1 MLSEK
6 AQELIKKSRIVSFQF
21 WNQQY
26 SADLIAIFQQADDEG
41 LYLCDQDIVKLK
53 EIAPELATPLEQARL
68 LRDNV
73 KEIVDYARAEV
84 LKAFPQITEP
94 GGGLYPA
101 PRAEA
106 CWRDF
111 WHFLRCISYGIAA
124 KSLEYTSQE
133 GLGYM
138 EQLYQELNVPLDA
151 MILGLTKLKER
162 SLAEFCLTKD
172 GQCAVYFDHLISQLE
187 KFAPQPV

>member
-6 AQELIKKSRIVSFQF
+6 AQELIKKSRIVSFQT
-21 WNQQY
+21 WDQKY
-26 SADLIAIFQQADDEG
+26 SSDLIAIFQQADDQG
-41 LYLCDQDIVKLK
+41 LYLSDQDIEKIK
-53 EIAPELATPLEQARL
+53 KIAPQLTASLEQAQL

-73 KEIVDYARAEV
+73 TEIVDYARAEV

-111 WHFLRCISYGIAA
+111 WHFLRCISYGIAGESA
-124 KSLEYTSQE
+124 EFTSQK
-133 GLGYM
+133 GLSYM
-138 EQLYQELNVPLDA
+138 EQLYQEMQVPLDA
-151 MILGLTKLKER
+151 MILGLTKLKEQ
-162 SLAEFCLTKD
+162 SMAKFCLFKN
-172 GQCAVYFDHLISQLE
+172 GQCSVYFDHLIGQLE
-187 KFAPQPV
+187 KFASQPV